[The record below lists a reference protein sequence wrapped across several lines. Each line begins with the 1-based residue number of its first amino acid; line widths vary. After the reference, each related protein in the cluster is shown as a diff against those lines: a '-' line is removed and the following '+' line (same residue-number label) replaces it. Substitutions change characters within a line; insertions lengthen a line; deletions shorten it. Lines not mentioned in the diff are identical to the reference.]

1 MIKINFQELREQY
14 LGTGWTEEGWNNYKK
29 AADEIIKNGKKP
41 QENNRNQNT
50 KNESEGDD
58 KMAQESEGTKKIK
71 VEKNQKEYI
80 DLVLKFMQMTF
91 DKQIKGF
98 EVKNAASGK
107 IKIIIK

>member
-1 MIKINFQELREQY
+1 MIKIKFKELREKY

-29 AADEIIKNGKKP
+29 AVDEL
-41 QENNRNQNT
+41 
-50 KNESEGDD
+50 KNESEGND
-58 KMAQESEGTKKIK
+58 KMTQESEEPKKNKI
-71 VEKNQKEYI
+71 EKNQKEYI

-98 EVKNAASGK
+98 EVKTASSGK